1 MKNNEEILKFETPMI
16 STETNTLC
24 LSTPLAIPPGQGLC
38 LEGETLINVLTK
50 ENKTEQKGHLMC
62 YRLPEKSHFR
72 GDIALKLEGTSP
84 QNEKLL

>member
-1 MKNNEEILKFETPMI
+1 MKDNEEILKLEIPMI

-24 LSTPLAIPPGQGLC
+24 LSTPLAIPPG
-38 LEGETLINVLTK
+38 LEGETSINVLTK

-72 GDIALKLEGTSP
+72 RYIALKFEGTSP